1 MKLGKYLLIPWI
13 MLAVYTILSVY
24 YGSSGIVSYRALL
37 IEREKIQENLEKL
50 QLVNQELEGTLTALH
65 SDAETIR
72 IKARELGYGEQNER
86 FIRIVGLPGG
96 RPSNLRPGMIRTAI
110 LPAPVSDGAHRIIAL
125 CTGLL
130 LLGLFLAVD
139 FCLFSPG
146 FRRNSS

>member
-1 MKLGKYLLIPWI
+1 MKLGKYLLIPWV
-13 MLAVYTILSVY
+13 MLAVYTILSMY
-24 YGSSGIVSYRALL
+24 NGPAGIVSYRALL

-50 QLVNQELEGTLTALH
+50 KIVNRELKGTMTALR

-86 FIRIVGLPGG
+86 FVRIVGLPGG

-110 LPAPVSDGAHRIIAL
+110 LPTPVSVNAYKIVVL

-130 LLGLFLAVD
+130 LLGLFLVGD
-139 FCLFSPG
+139 FG
-146 FRRNSS
+146 KR